1 MGKIKKCMKTI
12 EGEEDLLEVIT
23 LIERNPSMVC
33 KLCGQPMPEV
43 HSARLKGSVHI
54 SCHVVWLDKFRKER
68 KREVQSVTGRS
79 SVVVPG

>member
-12 EGEEDLLEVIT
+12 EGEEDLLDAITVIDRT
-23 LIERNPSMVC
+23 HMIVC
-33 KLCGQPMPEV
+33 KLCGLSMPEI
-43 HSARLKGSVHI
+43 HSARLEGSVHI
-54 SCHVVWLDKFRKER
+54 SCHKVWLDKFREER